1 MLWYS
6 VCSFL
11 FFCLEPTLRKDI
23 WMRATSATVMIIFSK
38 VPFGKLHNHNFVQ
51 RFFPTITRHFNK
63 SILKDILQL
72 KILQTWIKIRAN
84 FFIKTLV
91 NIMNWKSR
99 NVSLKLSLANKKWPC
114 ISKNIAPKQMIL
126 HLSLYASFSFN
137 QT

>member
-6 VCSFL
+6 ACSFL
-11 FFCLEPTLRKDI
+11 FFCLEPTLRKDT
-23 WMRATSATVMIIFSK
+23 WMRVTSAAVMIIFSK
-38 VPFGKLHNHNFVQ
+38 VPFWKLHNHNFVQ
-51 RFFPTITRHFNK
+51 SFFPTITRHFDK

-99 NVSLKLSLANKKWPC
+99 NVSLKLSLAKKMWPR

>member
-11 FFCLEPTLRKDI
+11 FFCLEPTLRKDT
-23 WMRATSATVMIIFSK
+23 WMRVTSAAVMIIFSK
-38 VPFGKLHNHNFVQ
+38 VLFWKLHNHNFVQ
-51 RFFPTITRHFNK
+51 SFFPTITRHFDK

-99 NVSLKLSLANKKWPC
+99 NVSLKLSLAKKMWPR